1 MQRDKLK
8 ISVKEIIMD
17 IGYKGYSTTQ
27 EFPVNREFNKKFFE
41 FYKNEERLAVM
52 YKIAEASYVGRFDD
66 VPDDLAHVERKV
78 INSSMS
84 ASVLAKLDI
93 KKLYNKPYEAW
104 GVESY
109 EGQNYPVSKES
120 VVTDMYMCV
129 NPMRNNSKRRQKNVM
144 GLYWNYADLDYT
156 KTAEYG
162 DMSPFEFFYGCLRPL
177 FDEIIPE
184 PTVVAFSGQG
194 FHLYWKLYHNETYD
208 PKYAY
213 ETLDSR
219 KRWKRINRRL
229 SEELKEFGADLKVSS
244 DEARLLR
251 MPGSFNSKN
260 GKEVV
265 IVHFNEDAKYTLFNI
280 DSFFNTKEPSGKMFD
295 LFDEMTKFIDYD
307 ESRSLTRTYVH
318 SFITKNYKKYCR
330 KKFGKATDK
339 QINYCHRLAKEC
351 GITAP
356 KTIRYEYD
364 AHLFIKKCKSI
375 LGIGYSSAEKLLQKR
390 LNVIEAVISDNND
403 RTGFR
408 ETTLFVARSAKLD
421 LTSGDKDEAIR
432 YIKQLN
438 KSFSKPLPEKEVISA
453 TKSAE
458 DYYFDKSKQMRMTN
472 AKFFEYIGVAEEEI
486 EKYWQNAKRTPEEE
500 AAYKEMC
507 RERNKRYLKT
517 FRRKKRL
524 AEGKHATW
532 AEDKQEEL
540 EKVKDCIV
548 NGMKMK
554 RPLKVTRI
562 MDTLNLTRSTVQRDL
577 FRLFGTQSL
586 KTVLDTVNGMITDE
600 LTVKECLDMMDL
612 TMTDKNEENSNEP
625 ATNENSEK
633 STKNKCDNSTKKSSH
648 MKKDRLIRKTLFNDV
663 PKLVTSLSLQEYLAI
678 SLHSK
683 KSNCKENICNKHIG
697 NEDTCH
703 NIFSNKDSCKDSV
716 SEDNS
721 EEDDCN
727 KDMYTVNLFA
737 EQARNRLVAKM
748 IALHDKPVSENY
760 ITRAILLKTHPKN
773 NTDNKEKLEKIRYND
788 NGIKRKSILDETVSV
803 IKTLWG
809 IT

>member
-27 EFPVNREFNKKFFE
+27 EFPINREFNKKFFE

-109 EGQNYPVSKES
+109 ERQNYPVSKES

-229 SEELKEFGADLKVSS
+229 SEELKEFGADLKVSF

-330 KKFGKATDK
+330 KKFGKSTDK
-339 QINYCHRLAKEC
+339 QIAYCRRLAEKC

-375 LGIGYSSAEKLLQKR
+375 LGIGYSSAEKLLQRR
-390 LNVIEAVISDNND
+390 LNVIEAVIGDNND

-408 ETTLFVARSAKLD
+408 ETTLFVARLAKLD
-421 LTSGDKDEAIR
+421 LTGGDKDEAIR

-458 DYYFDKSKQMRMTN
+458 DYYFNKSKQMRMTN

-517 FRRKKRL
+517 FRHKKRL

-548 NGMKMK
+548 NGMKMR

-577 FRLFGTQSL
+577 FKLFGTQSL

-612 TMTDKNEENSNEP
+612 TMTDKMEENSDGP
-625 ATNENSEK
+625 AINENNEK
-633 STKNKCDNSTKKSSH
+633 STKNECDDSTKKSSH
-648 MKKDRLIRKTLFNDV
+648 TKKDGLIIKSLFKGV
-663 PKLVTSLSLQEYLAI
+663 SKVTSLPLREYIAI
-678 SLHSK
+678 DLHSEED
-683 KSNCKENICNKHIG
+683 NCDKYIRS
-697 NEDTCH
+697 EDCRS
-703 NIFSNKDSCKDSV
+703 IFSNEDSCKDSV

-721 EEDDCN
+721 KEDDCN
-727 KDMYTVNLFA
+727 KDMYTVNPFA
-737 EQARNRLVAKM
+737 KQARNRLVAKM

-760 ITRAILLKTHPKN
+760 LTRAVLSKTHPKN
-773 NTDNKEKLEKIRYND
+773 NTDNKEKSEKIRCND
-788 NGIKRKSILDETVSV
+788 NSIKRKSILDETVSA

-809 IT
+809 IA